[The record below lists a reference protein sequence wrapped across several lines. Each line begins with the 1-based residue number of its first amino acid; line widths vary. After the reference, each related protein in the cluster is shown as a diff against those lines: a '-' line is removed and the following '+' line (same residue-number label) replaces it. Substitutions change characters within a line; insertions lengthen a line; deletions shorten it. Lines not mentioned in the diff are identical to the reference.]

1 MKLSDNNQTTSQKY
15 MHERHQET
23 LLGNG
28 RAAYTAVNLPGQN
41 FDWQDKT
48 ILIVEDIHSNYQL
61 LAAYLSRT
69 GVKII
74 HTLNGLPALE
84 ILKERKDIDLILMDL
99 QLPDVNGI
107 EITKMIR
114 EADDNIPIIAQT
126 AHALAIDRER
136 CIKAGCNDYIA
147 KPIRKQDF
155 LNIVYQYI
163 NVAQAVN

>member
-1 MKLSDNNQTTSQKY
+1 MKLTDNNQASSQKY
-15 MHERHQET
+15 MHEKQQET
-23 LLGNG
+23 LQGSG
-28 RAAYTAVNLPGQN
+28 GAAYAAENMAGQN
-41 FDWQDKT
+41 IDWHNKT
-48 ILIVEDIHSNYQL
+48 ILIVEDIPSNYQL

-69 GVKII
+69 GANII
-74 HTLNGLPALE
+74 HTLDGLPALE

-107 EITKMIR
+107 EITKLIR
-114 EADDNIPIIAQT
+114 KADENIPIIAQT

-155 LNIVYQYI
+155 LNIVNQYI
-163 NVAQAVN
+163 HVAQAVN

>member
-15 MHERHQET
+15 MHERQQET
-23 LLGNG
+23 LQGNG
-28 RAAYTAVNLPGQN
+28 GAAYADGNMASQN
-41 FDWQDKT
+41 IDWHDKT
-48 ILIVEDIHSNYQL
+48 ILIVEDIPSNYQL

-69 GVKII
+69 GANII
-74 HTLNGLPALE
+74 HTLNGMPVLE
-84 ILKERKDIDLILMDL
+84 ILKENKDIDLILMDL
-99 QLPDVNGI
+99 QLPDINGI

-114 EADDNIPIIAQT
+114 KEDETIPIIAQT

-155 LNIVYQYI
+155 LNIVKQYI
-163 NVAQAVN
+163 HVAQAVS

>member
-15 MHERHQET
+15 MHERRQET
-23 LLGNG
+23 LQGNG
-28 RAAYTAVNLPGQN
+28 GAAYATENMPSQN

-48 ILIVEDIHSNYQL
+48 ILIVEDIPSNYQL
-61 LAAYLSRT
+61 LAAYLART
-69 GVKII
+69 GVRII
-74 HTLNGLPALE
+74 HTLNGLPVLE

-99 QLPDVNGI
+99 QLPDINGI

-114 EADDNIPIIAQT
+114 EANDNIPIIAQT

-155 LNIVYQYI
+155 LNIVNQYI
-163 NVAQAVN
+163 HVAQAVS